1 MILIRKLD
9 RFNIFLTV
17 FLIALGSFISTILA
31 DYLALTLIFT
41 AGLIHGANDIRLL
54 QKKYQNTRIKFFIL
68 LLCLYILV
76 VILGAVLFF
85 YIPSGALIFF
95 ILFSG
100 FHFGQ
105 QHWSSYPNMNNKDSL
120 FKQLGF
126 TVYGL
131 LIFSLLFSLQ
141 ISEVNSVIKDI
152 TGFEFRK
159 EFYYYSTLLLTLSFC
174 ILSFF
179 LPISLKI
186 FFKEVLSL
194 LLLSALFWSTSL
206 LFSFAVYFVF
216 WHSIPSIQDQL
227 MYLDG
232 EVTLKTVLGYIKSSL
247 VYWVLSL
254 IGLFLFYFYM
264 DIQSEYFIPLFF
276 TFLAAIT
283 FPHTVVIGMLK
294 SE

>member
-1 MILIRKLD
+1 MILVRKLN

-17 FLIALGSFISTILA
+17 FLIALGFFISTILS

-105 QHWSSYPNMNNKDSL
+105 QHWSSCFNRNNKDSL

-179 LPISLKI
+179 LPISLKV

-194 LLLSALFWSTSL
+194 LLLSALFWLTSL

-264 DIQSEYFIPLFF
+264 DIQSEYFISLFF

>member
-1 MILIRKLD
+1 LILIRKLD

-68 LLCLYILV
+68 LLYLYILV

-179 LPISLKI
+179 LPFGLKI

-276 TFLAAIT
+276 SFLAAIT

>member
-68 LLCLYILV
+68 LLYLYILV

-194 LLLSALFWSTSL
+194 LLLSALFWLTSL

-276 TFLAAIT
+276 SFLAAIT

>member
-1 MILIRKLD
+1 MILVRKLN

-17 FLIALGSFISTILA
+17 FLIALGFFISTILS

-105 QHWSSYPNMNNKDSL
+105 QHWSSYFNRNNKDSL

-179 LPISLKI
+179 LPISLKV

-194 LLLSALFWSTSL
+194 LLLSALFWLTSL

-232 EVTLKTVLGYIKSSL
+232 EVTLKTVLGYIKSSI

>member
-68 LLCLYILV
+68 LLYLYILV

-179 LPISLKI
+179 LPISLKV

-276 TFLAAIT
+276 SFLAAFT
-283 FPHTVVIGMLK
+283 FPHTVVFGMLK

>member
-68 LLCLYILV
+68 LLYLYILV

>member
-68 LLCLYILV
+68 LLYLYILV

-131 LIFSLLFSLQ
+131 LIFSLLFSFQ
-141 ISEVNSVIKDI
+141 VSEVNSVIKDI

-276 TFLAAIT
+276 SFLAAIT

>member
-68 LLCLYILV
+68 LLYLYILV

-232 EVTLKTVLGYIKSSL
+232 EVTLKTVLDYIKSSL

-276 TFLAAIT
+276 SFLAAIT